1 MKVLLIKA
9 ARVLTESGLRESGP
23 HPESEHV
30 TPGRSTLSVSS
41 LTELINSKI
50 QRQKK
55 KKKVAK
61 LETKKR
67 KFSPRKSK
75 ASASSHGKSSWH

>member
-55 KKKVAK
+55 KKK
-61 LETKKR
+61 
-67 KFSPRKSK
+67 S
-75 ASASSHGKSSWH
+75 GKTGN